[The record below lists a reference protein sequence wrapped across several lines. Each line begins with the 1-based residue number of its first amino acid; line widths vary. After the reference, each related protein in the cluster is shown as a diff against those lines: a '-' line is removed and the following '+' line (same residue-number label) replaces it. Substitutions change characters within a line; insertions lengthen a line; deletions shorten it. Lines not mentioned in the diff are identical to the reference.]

1 MINIYGKGGH
11 AKVIESV
18 LWNTHPKQITFWD
31 DESYEREVGEFDP
44 YNNNIK
50 GNWVIAIG
58 NNKSR
63 KRIAELLGN
72 GCYIIM
78 IHNSAIVNRNINPGE
93 GSQIL
98 HNSVVQTGTT
108 IGKHCIINTAASI
121 DHDCILGDFS
131 FIGPNATLCGGVEIG
146 EGTFIG
152 AGAVILPYI
161 KIGKNCMIG
170 AGSIVTKNL
179 PDGITAYG
187 NPVKIKL

>member
-1 MINIYGKGGH
+1 MINIYGNGGH
-11 AKVIESV
+11 AKVISSV
-18 LWNTHPKQITFWD
+18 LWNTHPEQIKFWD
-31 DESYEREVGEFDP
+31 DESYEKEVGDFDP

-58 NNKSR
+58 NNKAR
-63 KRIAELLGN
+63 KRISQLLGN
-72 GCYIIM
+72 DCYITLIDESATV
-78 IHNSAIVNRNINPGE
+78 NSKCDIGE

-98 HNSVVQTGTT
+98 HNAVVQTDVK
-108 IGKHCIINTAASI
+108 IGKHCIVNTAASV
-121 DHDCILGDFS
+121 DHDCVLGDFS

-152 AGAVILPYI
+152 AGAVVIPHV

-170 AGSIVTKNL
+170 AGSVVIKNL